1 MRKLLECKNAANLN
15 YGLIGLAREELDIQG
30 VPQKTPQ
37 CLKPYKIGTRN
48 KSRMSFERKSSR

>member
-30 VPQKTPQ
+30 VPQKAPTK
-37 CLKPYKIGTRN
+37 LALGIKVG
-48 KSRMSFERKSSR
+48 